1 MNTEA
6 ILEILNKVNSV
17 LWGPLMLALLLGT
30 GVIFT
35 FKLRFLQVRKI
46 GVAVR
51 EIFNTDGDGTD
62 SEGMS
67 PFQSL
72 STAIAAQVGTGN
84 LAGVAT
90 AIAAGGPG
98 AIFWMWVSG
107 FFGMGTIFAE
117 AVLAQVYNETR
128 DGELTGG
135 PAYYIKKGI
144 KNKTAA
150 KYLSGFFAITI
161 ILALG
166 IMGNIVQ
173 SNSIAMAVKNVI
185 PVPPLAIGIVTAIL
199 SGLILTGGISRIG
212 SFTEK
217 VVPLMAGLYIFGG
230 FAIIMMNYDAIIP
243 AFRMIIVGAFS
254 PQALGGGIAGVTVK
268 ETVRYGIARGLFS
281 NEAGMGSTPHA
292 HAVAKVKHPAQQGL
306 VSLLGVIVDTGVVC
320 TITALVILTTG
331 AMNTGLTGAELT
343 QEGFRLGFEGVGNFG
358 NMFIAICL
366 FFFAFSTIIGWY
378 FFGEQNVKYLFGKKG
393 IKYYKPVVLIGV
405 ALAPLLDVEL
415 VWSLADAFNALMV
428 LPNLVALLALT
439 SVVVKTLNDYEDN
452 FEKKPD
458 SEKSA

>member
-6 ILEILNKVNSV
+6 ILGILDKINGV

-46 GVAVR
+46 GVAIK

-98 AIFWMWVSG
+98 SIFWMWISG
-107 FFGMGTIFAE
+107 FFGMGTIFGE
-117 AVLAQVYNETR
+117 AVLAQVFNETR

-135 PAYYIKKGI
+135 PAYYINKGL
-144 KNKTAA
+144 KNKSIA
-150 KYLSGFFAITI
+150 KFLSGFFAISI

-166 IMGNIVQ
+166 IMGNVVQ
-173 SNSIAMAVKNVI
+173 SNSIAMAVKNAV
-185 PVPPLAIGIVTAIL
+185 PVPPILIGIVTAVLAGMIL
-199 SGLILTGGISRIG
+199 IGGISRIG

-217 VVPLMAGLYIFGG
+217 VVPLMAGLYIVGG
-230 FAIIMMNYDAIIP
+230 FIIVFMNFDAILP
-243 AFRMIIVGAFS
+243 AFKMIVVGAFN
-254 PQALGGGIAGVTVK
+254 PQALGGGVLGVTVK

-292 HAVAKVKHPAQQGL
+292 HAVAKVKHPTQQGL
-306 VSLLGVIVDTGVVC
+306 VSLIGVIVDTGVVC

-331 AMNTGLTGAELT
+331 ALDSGLTGAELT
-343 QEGFRLGFEGVGNFG
+343 QEGFRLGFLNIGNFG
-358 NMFIAICL
+358 NMFIAVCL

-378 FFGEQNVKYLFGKKG
+378 FFGEQNVKYLFGKGG
-393 IKYYKPVVLIGV
+393 IKYYRVLVLIGV
-405 ALAPLLDVEL
+405 ALAPLLEVEL
-415 VWSLADAFNALMV
+415 VWSMADAFNALMV
-428 LPNLVALLALT
+428 LPNLVGLLALT
-439 SVVVKTLNDYEDN
+439 GIVVKALNDFEEN
-452 FEKKPD
+452 FEGKSNIK
-458 SEKSA
+458 KSA